1 MTPRTKEQ
9 NEEIRLRRIGEILRA
24 SAEVYLDK
32 GILLEIRDVAAA
44 AELGYGTVYHY
55 YKNKSDLL
63 SDMLHQAMDR
73 AEALWDVLRS
83 AKGRN
88 SKVDE
93 SLTDGGARMLAE
105 VCTVLLRTWEADRA
119 LFLACHLGTEQ
130 YRTLPG
136 EVAAQLIK
144 AYQTKLLLPLAVIME
159 ARSSTSANK
168 ARSPAAMAVSA
179 PERQAEWLL
188 AALAACALPS
198 LRRGTIREDQDGITR
213 FMSGIGSEW
222 RNHS

>member
-73 AEALWDVLRS
+73 AEVLWDGLRS
-83 AKGRN
+83 GKGR
-88 SKVDE
+88 SSGDDGSL
-93 SLTDGGARMLAE
+93 SLTGGSGPPVLAE
-105 VCTVLLRTWEADRA
+105 VCGALLRAWEADRA

-130 YRTLPG
+130 FRLFPE
-136 EVAAQLIK
+136 EVAGPLVE
-144 AYQTKLLLPLAVIME
+144 AYRIKLLLPLAEMLE
-159 ARSSTSANK
+159 ARYPASA
-168 ARSPAAMAVSA
+168 AVSA
-179 PERQAEWLL
+179 SERQAEWLL

-198 LRRGTIREDQDGITR
+198 LRRGTMRNDRDGIIS
-213 FMSGIGSEW
+213 FMSGIGSER

>member
-73 AEALWDVLRS
+73 AEALWEVLRS

-88 SKVDE
+88 SEVDE
-93 SLTDGGARMLAE
+93 SLTDGGTRMLAE

-130 YRTLPG
+130 YRMLPG
-136 EVAAQLIK
+136 EVAGRLIE
-144 AYQTKLLLPLAVIME
+144 AHRTKLLLPLAAIME
-159 ARSSTSANK
+159 ASGTSADK
-168 ARSPAAMAVSA
+168 ARSPAARALSA

-213 FMSGIGSEW
+213 FMSGIGSER